1 MARWHKETKHRVKH
15 KGFTFEFDTAAEL
28 GRMVAESGCH
38 MSNPYD
44 PDCTD
49 YDDFAE
55 AFHSVRESKKHLKGV
70 NHEKQTR

>member
-1 MARWHKETKHRVKH
+1 MAKWNKETKHRCKH

-28 GRMVAESGCH
+28 GKMVAESGCP

-49 YDDFAE
+49 YDDFLE
-55 AFHSVRESKKHLKGV
+55 AFRAVRESK
-70 NHEKQTR
+70 QIAS